1 MKGVLRRGLAML
13 RDQKRMT
20 VLIAFV
26 LICSVLLTAVGQ
38 MFLTTDEDKIIG
50 RMLCS
55 YGVSH
60 VSFFEHAGVSEDV
73 MSEFDRRDIPYVLAS
88 DQVIFVGGLF
98 GRFSQSIC
106 VDTMAEAEAVGIEFY
121 EGAQPALENNW
132 VYLSDYCVE
141 TYYGLT
147 EEPNNYSQFV
157 GAILTEF
164 ERNGGKPVQ
173 LAGVFRTDWRQYC
186 ELETDQWGDTYFVI
200 GDDMTRAEEV
210 RSRQVWELANTVIC
224 KDEFLILNE
233 GSFSFNGEYYDRDAD
248 GASLL
253 CGYRYE
259 SFAEVNGVE
268 RDLGNIALEIAWDE
282 EGSIH
287 EELPEKGELIISE
300 QLYDL
305 LFPGEADEGFYTH
318 VGDYIEFTVND
329 YGTDH
334 VRATYGG
341 ILADVR
347 TWGSGCTIIGNSGE
361 IIDAFLPC
369 HQGLT
374 HRYLV
379 ADISDPFLDIRALM
393 KEMDDRYSVGVSSPY
408 FRDLKQNIEYFQAPW
423 GVFVA
428 ITCVGVALFVV
439 AMTLL
444 GIMLRRSVKSDRA
457 ENESLL
463 ADVVSLWKIR
473 AAYLVKVLAIALIS
487 FALATPLTVFA
498 AWLVGCL
505 YNFNF
510 ADPIPWMAYDPVT
523 FIVSF
528 SMSFV
533 LPLLIALIPLRKINA
548 SAPAETVRGNG

>member
-50 RMLCS
+50 RMLRS

-186 ELETDQWGDTYFVI
+186 ELETD
-200 GDDMTRAEEV
+200 
-210 RSRQVWELANTVIC
+210 
-224 KDEFLILNE
+224 
-233 GSFSFNGEYYDRDAD
+233 
-248 GASLL
+248 
-253 CGYRYE
+253 
-259 SFAEVNGVE
+259 
-268 RDLGNIALEIAWDE
+268 
-282 EGSIH
+282 
-287 EELPEKGELIISE
+287 
-300 QLYDL
+300 
-305 LFPGEADEGFYTH
+305 
-318 VGDYIEFTVND
+318 
-329 YGTDH
+329 
-334 VRATYGG
+334 
-341 ILADVR
+341 
-347 TWGSGCTIIGNSGE
+347 
-361 IIDAFLPC
+361 
-369 HQGLT
+369 
-374 HRYLV
+374 
-379 ADISDPFLDIRALM
+379 
-393 KEMDDRYSVGVSSPY
+393 
-408 FRDLKQNIEYFQAPW
+408 
-423 GVFVA
+423 
-428 ITCVGVALFVV
+428 
-439 AMTLL
+439 
-444 GIMLRRSVKSDRA
+444 
-457 ENESLL
+457 
-463 ADVVSLWKIR
+463 
-473 AAYLVKVLAIALIS
+473 
-487 FALATPLTVFA
+487 
-498 AWLVGCL
+498 
-505 YNFNF
+505 
-510 ADPIPWMAYDPVT
+510 
-523 FIVSF
+523 
-528 SMSFV
+528 
-533 LPLLIALIPLRKINA
+533 
-548 SAPAETVRGNG
+548 